1 MKKSFALLATALLAV
16 SLTVQAQ
23 TYTTNVITSVT
34 TNANGQVITTEAVTI
49 NVIPAPITNVVVVV
63 QTNGVA
69 PTPPAP
75 PITAQSFLSTA
86 WSDFKGAT
94 NYAIAPYATY
104 APKAPTKIGGGI
116 LGIYNVNNYVGAG
129 LGLDWLGGF
138 SMVSGNIQL
147 KLPINMG
154 QFIASM
160 TNFTVTPFALG
171 GIGAPFSGGSGASI
185 IEDVGAYAQFGHLL
199 GGQFVV
205 GASYGKWLGSGPY
218 DVTRYHGFFGWK
230 KGF

>member
-1 MKKSFALLATALLAV
+1 MKTKLKLITAMAALLAIGFTA
-16 SLTVQAQ
+16 QAQ
-23 TYTTNVITSVT
+23 TIVTLTNYVP
-34 TNANGQVITTEAVTI
+34 VTI
-49 NVIPAPITNVVVVV
+49 APITNTVTIYV
-63 QTNGVA
+63 TNGVV
-69 PTPPAP
+69 PGTP
-75 PITAQSFLSTA
+75 TAQSFLTTA
-86 WSDFKGAT
+86 WGDFKGAT

-147 KLPINMG
+147 KLPINAG
-154 QFIASM
+154 QFISGW
-160 TNFTVTPFALG
+160 TNLTVTPFVLG
-171 GIGAPFSGGSGASI
+171 GIGAPFSGGSGASL
-185 IEDVGAYAQFGHLL
+185 IEDAGAYAQFGHLW
-199 GGQFVV
+199 GGQFVI

-218 DVTRYHGFFGWK
+218 DVTRYHGFLGWK